1 VSSVGKSVLIQGL
14 SPVQRVVNMPEK
26 RDSMAKPIYILN
38 GPNLN
43 LLGTRE
49 PEIYGADTLDDIEQ
63 ACAKAA
69 KQGGYEIV
77 FKQSNIEGELVDMIQ
92 EAREKASALIINPA
106 AYTHTSV
113 ALHDALKTLDIPSI
127 EIHLS
132 QPAKRESFRRR
143 SYVAEAVTGT
153 ISGFGANSYQL
164 GLQAAIKL
172 L

>member
-1 VSSVGKSVLIQGL
+1 
-14 SPVQRVVNMPEK
+14 MPEK

-49 PEIYGADTLDDIEQ
+49 PEIYGSDTLADIEG
-63 ACAKAA
+63 ACAKFA
-69 KQGGYEIV
+69 KAGGYKTV

-92 EAREKASALIINPA
+92 EARSKACALIMNPA

-113 ALHDALKTLDIPSI
+113 AIYDALKTLDIPVI
-127 EIHLS
+127 EVHLS

-143 SYVAEAVTGT
+143 SYVAEAATGT
-153 ISGFGANSYQL
+153 ISGFGAKSYEL
-164 GLQAAIKL
+164 GVQAAINL
-172 L
+172 LKA

>member
-1 VSSVGKSVLIQGL
+1 
-14 SPVQRVVNMPEK
+14 MP
-26 RDSMAKPIYILN
+26 KPIYILN

-49 PEIYGADTLDDIEQ
+49 PEIYGADTLEDIEI
-63 ACAKAA
+63 ACITTA
-69 KQGGYEIV
+69 KQDGYDIV

-92 EAREKASALIINPA
+92 EARDKACALIINPA

-113 ALHDALKTLDIPSI
+113 AIHDALKALDIPSV

-143 SYVAEAVTGT
+143 SYVGEAVTGT

-164 GLQAAIKL
+164 GLRAAINL
-172 L
+172 LQD